1 MDAQVE
7 KNLQLREIS
16 KVKDAFY
23 ERMQTHYQIR
33 KSKEYITLKCGKLC
47 YNKGGS
53 NYMEDDLTR
62 FEKNCLVNC
71 YHKTYRFLVHANTAY
86 SFFTGDE

>member
-1 MDAQVE
+1 
-7 KNLQLREIS
+7 
-16 KVKDAFY
+16 
-23 ERMQTHYQIR
+23 MQTHYQIR

-62 FEKNCLVNC
+62 FEKNCLINC
-71 YHKTYRFLVHANTAY
+71 YHKTFRYLVHANTAY
-86 SFFTGDE
+86 SFFTGDEELLKELTPQEDIDTGSMMEPV